1 MRFRP
6 IKLGIKNLQMT
17 FYCCKKSKH
26 KERKVRSRHSVSH
39 HCSYQLAA
47 RWPWYPHST
56 TTDRQTDSQ
65 PPTRYFFFQ
74 DFFSFDWC
82 LYLGIIVHLWTS
94 PLTPKCFCI
103 FRNFSSPGEE
113 QLRWG
118 TTQGHRVVLRSFT
131 SFDPGTLGKPGEPWE
146 NLTGPRKI
154 WKTLKTETESWWE
167 HLGHSLV
174 RTGCDTN
181 LNAQSSTL
189 RSVGIEMYLYYQVIC
204 EPNKMIMKNNK
215 KKNISYW
222 NQNGQK
228 HAAEQVNLNHIQFYS
243 NSRPLN
249 I

>member
-6 IKLGIKNLQMT
+6 IKLGIKTYWWPFIVAKRASTRKGRWGRSIPSATTALINLQ
-17 FYCCKKSKH
+17 H
-26 KERKVRSRHSVSH
+26 VGRDIHIP
-39 HCSYQLAA
+39 QQQ
-47 RWPWYPHST
+47 
-56 TTDRQTDSQ
+56 TDRQTVNSQ
-65 PPTRYFFFQ
+65 HGISSSKILHIVWPWDIGATR
-74 DFFSFDWC
+74 
-82 LYLGIIVHLWTS
+82 GA
-94 PLTPKCFCI
+94 
-103 FRNFSSPGEE
+103 
-113 QLRWG
+113 LR
-118 TTQGHRVVLRSFT
+118 
-131 SFDPGTLGKPGEPWE
+131 KPDRAE
-146 NLTGPRKI
+146 KI